1 MINAKCKICR
11 RLGAKLFIKGEKCLT
26 PSCPM
31 VKKPYPPGMKSK
43 KRRSSFSEY
52 GRELKEKQKLRRWY
66 NLGELQFKKYIKN
79 VLNKSQH
86 ADQEGMT
93 ADILLIKNLEK
104 RFDNLIFRLGFAPSR
119 SLARQLVSHRH
130 FLINGKS
137 VNYPSYE
144 VKKGDKISL
153 QPKAKKNAYFQNIT
167 PVLKKKQVA
176 SWLKLDVKNLE
187 GEVIGDPSLEEA
199 APPADILSIFEF
211 YSR

>member
-1 MINAKCKICR
+1 MINAKCRICR
-11 RLGAKLFIKGEKCLT
+11 RLGVKLFIKGEKCLT

-31 VKKPYPPGMKSK
+31 VKKPYPPGIKSK

-66 NLGELQFKKYIKN
+66 NLGELQFKKYIKQA
-79 VLNKSQH
+79 LDKSLH
-86 ADQEGMT
+86 AEKEGIT
-93 ADILLIKNLEK
+93 AEDLLIKNLEK
-104 RFDNLIFRLGFAPSR
+104 RFDNLIFRLGFATSR
-119 SLARQLVSHRH
+119 SLARQLVSHGH
-130 FLINGKS
+130 FLINGKA

-153 QPKAKKNAYFQNIT
+153 QPRAKKKAYFQSII
-167 PVLKKKQVA
+167 PILKKKQVV
-176 SWLKLDVKNLE
+176 SWLKLDVKSLE
-187 GEVIGDPSLEEA
+187 GEVIGEPSLEEA